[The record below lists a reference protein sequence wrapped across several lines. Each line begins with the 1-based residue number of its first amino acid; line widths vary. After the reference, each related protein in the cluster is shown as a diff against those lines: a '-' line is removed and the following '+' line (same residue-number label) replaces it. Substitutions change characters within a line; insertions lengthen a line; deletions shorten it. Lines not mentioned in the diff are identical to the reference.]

1 MIHQNGKKKD
11 ESAREETY
19 LRKRRGSYE
28 ETNSKDFLR
37 LRVYRLSSLLK
48 KLRR

>member
-19 LRKRRGSYE
+19 LRKRRVH
-28 ETNSKDFLR
+28 T
-37 LRVYRLSSLLK
+37 K
-48 KLRR
+48 KQIPRIF